1 MAFLM
6 KTPRCLTRLLD
17 STSPISVRDEC
28 LCLSAPPSLVSVLV
42 SLSISYFL
50 SISVD
55 FFISLS
61 VILFLYPVC
70 MPVCMCFF
78 CHVIVSLP
86 LITSLPLSLCVSVS
100 RYASTSLCLCLCL
113 FFSVSVSLHLR
124 LCLFLFLSL
133 SPSVSHPV
141 PPQPPP
147 PSTCGLR
154 VLVPSL
160 PTPRPGQLLT
170 TSQSWPLLPASLGP
184 WRRGAREEGRA
195 AWRAHP
201 FLPFQARRLGQ
212 WAF

>member
-1 MAFLM
+1 M
-6 KTPRCLTRLLD
+6 CLY
-17 STSPISVRDEC
+17 
-28 LCLSAPPSLVSVLV
+28 LCLSLYLLFSLYLCRFLSFSFSDSFSVYYVHACVHVFFLPYLCL
-42 SLSISYFL
+42 SLSHYVSA
-50 SISVD
+50 SV
-55 FFISLS
+55 
-61 VILFLYPVC
+61 
-70 MPVCMCFF
+70 
-78 CHVIVSLP
+78 
-86 LITSLPLSLCVSVS
+86 SLCVSVS
-100 RYASTSLCLCLCL
+100 HYASTSLCLCLCL
-113 FFSVSVSLHLR
+113 FFSISVSLHLC

-160 PTPRPGQLLT
+160 STPHPWQLLT

-201 FLPFQARRLGQ
+201 FLPFQAGRLGQ

>member
-1 MAFLM
+1 M
-6 KTPRCLTRLLD
+6 
-17 STSPISVRDEC
+17 
-28 LCLSAPPSLVSVLV
+28 SVLV

-86 LITSLPLSLCVSVS
+86 LITSLPLSLSLCFCL
-100 RYASTSLCLCLCL
+100 SLCLYLFLSLSLSFFQCLCL
-113 FFSVSVSLHLR
+113 FTSPPLSLFVSVSVSLSFTS
-124 LCLFLFLSL
+124 CPSPATTTQYMWAEGL
-133 SPSVSHPV
+133 SPF
-141 PPQPPP
+141 PPN
-147 PSTCGLR
+147 S
-154 VLVPSL
+154 SA
-160 PTPRPGQLLT
+160 PGQLLT

>member
-1 MAFLM
+1 M
-6 KTPRCLTRLLD
+6 
-17 STSPISVRDEC
+17 
-28 LCLSAPPSLVSVLV
+28 SVLV

-86 LITSLPLSLCVSVS
+86 LITSLPLSLSLCVSVS